1 MTIGFAL
8 CGSYCTYDRVF
19 PVIEA
24 LSKENKVIPILSEAA
39 YATDSR
45 FGTAEHWK
53 RKLEEICGCP
63 PLHLISQ
70 VEPIGPK
77 GLLDI
82 LVIAPCTGNTLAK
95 LAHSIADGPALP
107 GESGRNPLSG
117 TVTMAAK
124 SHLRNGRPVLVAVS
138 TNDGLAGAG
147 ENIGR
152 LLARKHYYFVPF
164 GQDDPLKKPTSL
176 IADFAQIPQAMEG
189 AMAGQQI
196 QPMLL

>member
-95 LAHSIADGPALP
+95 LAHSIADGP
-107 GESGRNPLSG
+107 
-117 TVTMAAK
+117 VTLAAK
-124 SHLRNGRPVLVAVS
+124 SHLRNGRPVLVAIS

-164 GQDDPLKKPTSL
+164 GQDDPLKKPASL
-176 IADFAQIPQAMEG
+176 IADFARIPQAMEG
-189 AMAGQQI
+189 ALAGQQI

>member
-24 LSKENKVIPILSEAA
+24 QSKENKVIPILSEAA

-63 PLHLISQ
+63 PLHRISQ

-95 LAHSIADGPALP
+95 LAHSIADGP
-107 GESGRNPLSG
+107 
-117 TVTMAAK
+117 VTMAAK

-176 IADFAQIPQAMEG
+176 IADFAQIPQAIEE